1 MGGIYLYSPP
11 NRGWLNCSG
20 MEGWT
25 RLPLVMAVMMF
36 PGSRWGAEKLDI
48 ITAVII
54 IMMTFGQR
62 AGKGF
67 YNKVLMS
74 LNKVRRAQREP

>member
-1 MGGIYLYSPP
+1 MVVKLFEHGG
-11 NRGWLNCSG
+11 WA
-20 MEGWT
+20 
-25 RLPLVMAVMMF
+25 RLPLRPVMIF
-36 PGSRWGAEKLDI
+36 PGSQWGAEKLDI
-48 ITAVII
+48 IIAVII

-74 LNKVRRAQREP
+74 LNKVQRTQREP

>member
-1 MGGIYLYSPP
+1 MI
-11 NRGWLNCSG
+11 
-20 MEGWT
+20 
-25 RLPLVMAVMMF
+25 F
-36 PGSRWGAEKLDI
+36 PGSQWGAEKLDI
-48 ITAVII
+48 IIAVII

-74 LNKVRRAQREP
+74 LNKVQRTQREP